1 MTTHLRRYLIAG
13 LLVWVPL
20 GVTLL
25 VVKLLVG
32 FMDQTLL
39 LLPPALR
46 PEALVGFHI
55 PGLGVALSILIVLLT
70 GMVAANLVGRRLVG
84 AWEALLQRIPL
95 VRSIYAGVKQV
106 VETLFVS
113 GGESFRKVLLVEYPR
128 RGLWTL
134 AFQTGAGISEA
145 RDKTGEEMV
154 NVFIP
159 TTPNPTSGI
168 FLVVPRREVVEL
180 SMSVDDGLKLI
191 ISGGVVVPESSKP
204 KSTKEGAEVAPSR
217 LGS

>member
-13 LLVWVPL
+13 LLIWVPL

-25 VVKLLVG
+25 VVKLLVD

-46 PEALVGFHI
+46 PEALVGFRI
-55 PGLGVALSILIVLLT
+55 PGLGVALTILIVLLT
-70 GMVAANLVGRRLVG
+70 GMIAANLVGRRLV
-84 AWEALLQRIPL
+84 AVWEAALQRIPL

-180 SMSVDDGLKLI
+180 SMSVDEGLKLI

-204 KSTKEGAEVAPSR
+204 RPAKEGVEVAPSR

>member
-46 PEALVGFHI
+46 PEALVGVHI
-55 PGLGVALSILIVLLT
+55 PGLGVALTILIVLFT
-70 GMVAANLVGRRLVG
+70 GIVAANLVGRRLV
-84 AWEALLQRIPL
+84 AVWEALLQRIPL

-106 VETLFVS
+106 VETLLVS

-145 RDKTGEEMV
+145 RDRTGEEMV

-191 ISGGVVVPESSKP
+191 ISGGVVVPESSRSGP
-204 KSTKEGAEVAPSR
+204 AKEGIEVAPSR